1 VTVARFKHTVNS
13 DGNSVITLT
22 LNGWDKTIATGLSVK
37 VENAQSENAYGET
50 IEDFDEV
57 VVDKAAP
64 EVEKVVY
71 INETTI
77 EVRLTEEI
85 KSNTVAVGKNGFSVS
100 GGKAKLTSAAL
111 KEENSVID
119 ASVIVLTGENF
130 RTSTDVSYNDVVG
143 LADEGGNALKS
154 FSKTDKLDED

>member
-1 VTVARFKHTVNS
+1 MA
-13 DGNSVITLT
+13 
-22 LNGWDKTIATGLSVK
+22 
-37 VENAQSENAYGET
+37 
-50 IEDFDEV
+50 

-71 INETTI
+71 VGPTTI
-77 EVRLTEEI
+77 KVILTEDIDE
-85 KSNTVAVGKNGFSVS
+85 KTVAEEGKNGFSVS